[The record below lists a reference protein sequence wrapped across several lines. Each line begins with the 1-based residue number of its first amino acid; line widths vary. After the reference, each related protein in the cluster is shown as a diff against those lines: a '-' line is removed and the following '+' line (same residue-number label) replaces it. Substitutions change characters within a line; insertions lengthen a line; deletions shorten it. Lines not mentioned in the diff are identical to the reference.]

1 MIRRE
6 FIAGL
11 GNAAAWPVVA
21 RAQRGDRVRRI
32 GVLMGLDENDPV
44 EKARFS
50 AFTQALA
57 DLGWANGRNV
67 RMDVRWGGGD
77 NNRTRALAQELVG
90 LQPDVIVTSATPAT
104 VAVRRETRAIPI
116 VFMNVGDPVA
126 SGIVARLD
134 RPSDNITGF
143 VILEATL
150 GGKWL
155 ELLAEIAPGLKRA
168 ALMFNPDT
176 APVSAFMPSFETAA
190 RSLKVVPIIR
200 SQRR

>member
-1 MIRRE
+1 M
-6 FIAGL
+6 
-11 GNAAAWPVVA
+11 P
-21 RAQRGDRVRRI
+21 Q
-32 GVLMGLDENDPV
+32 DENDPV
-44 EKARFS
+44 FKPRLS

-57 DLGWANGRNV
+57 DLGWADGRNV
-67 RMDVRWGGGD
+67 RMDLRWFGD
-77 NNRTRALAQELVG
+77 DINRVRALAQELVG

-104 VAVRRETRAIPI
+104 VAVRRETRTIPI

-134 RPSDNITGF
+134 RPSNNITGF

-155 ELLAEIAPGLKRA
+155 ELLSEIAPGLKRA

-176 APVSAFMPSFETAA
+176 APHWLICPHLRLQPGHS
-190 RSLKVVPIIR
+190 RSSQSLR
-200 SQRR
+200 SCMA